1 VGIQITEKGLSSKA
15 RKALSNA
22 RNKSRFL
29 REAIE
34 FYVQR
39 EESEEPSHDIHD
51 ELQEIKTL
59 IGNLQATCERCSRLE
74 GVKQS
79 PVSVP
84 QAKPEQP
91 QQNQQVQPKE
101 TETIKIPE
109 CYEKF

>member
-1 VGIQITEKGLSSKA
+1 MGIQITEKGLSSKA

-22 RNKSRFL
+22 KNKSQFL

-39 EESEEPSHDIHD
+39 EEGKEPPHDIHD

-59 IGNLQATCERCSRLE
+59 IGNLQVTCERCGRAE

-79 PVSVP
+79 PVTVP
-84 QAKPEQP
+84 QAKPGP
-91 QQNQQVQPKE
+91 SQQIQPKE
-101 TETIKIPE
+101 TETFKIPE

>member
-1 VGIQITEKGLSSKA
+1 MGIQITEKGLSSKA

-22 RNKSRFL
+22 KNKSRFL

-39 EESEEPSHDIHD
+39 EESEEPSYDFHD

-59 IGNLQATCERCSRLE
+59 IGNLQATCERCGRSKGE
-74 GVKQS
+74 KQS
-79 PVSVP
+79 PVAVP
-84 QAKPEQP
+84 QAKPGP
-91 QQNQQVQPKE
+91 SQQIQQIQSKE
-101 TETIKIPE
+101 TETFKIPE